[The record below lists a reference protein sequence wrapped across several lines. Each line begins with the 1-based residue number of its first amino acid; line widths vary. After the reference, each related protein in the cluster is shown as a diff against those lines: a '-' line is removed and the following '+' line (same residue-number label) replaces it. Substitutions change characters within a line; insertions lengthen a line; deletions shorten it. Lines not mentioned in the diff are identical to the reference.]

1 MLEIFSSKKRV
12 WRAVRKGT
20 VMAFANASII
30 MLIATVADALRSVWT
45 IVAIMVASLLAYFA
59 AYQEAR
65 FDDEQDAWEAQQK
78 AHAEAAGERTI
89 RMTRKDVALALT
101 ISVAALLLYVGV
113 KQVLGGHWDWVT
125 FVIWVL
131 GALLFGFGMVY
142 AKSFLMRLVDEM
154 NEDGVAPETQ
164 RKRQPSNGGEGSTN
178 SDSAPEAGKTT
189 NEHPGTDRNGA

>member
-78 AHAEAAGERTI
+78 AQEAAEGSCSGEETDAKTIEPATSEDTTGGQTRAEAADT
-89 RMTRKDVALALT
+89 
-101 ISVAALLLYVGV
+101 S
-113 KQVLGGHWDWVT
+113 
-125 FVIWVL
+125 
-131 GALLFGFGMVY
+131 
-142 AKSFLMRLVDEM
+142 
-154 NEDGVAPETQ
+154 
-164 RKRQPSNGGEGSTN
+164 ST
-178 SDSAPEAGKTT
+178 ELEKGQ
-189 NEHPGTDRNGA
+189 

>member
-45 IVAIMVASLLAYFA
+45 IVVIMVASLLAYFA

-78 AHAEAAGERTI
+78 AQEAAEGSFSGEETGAKTIEPATSDDTTGGQQKARAEAADT
-89 RMTRKDVALALT
+89 
-101 ISVAALLLYVGV
+101 S
-113 KQVLGGHWDWVT
+113 
-125 FVIWVL
+125 
-131 GALLFGFGMVY
+131 
-142 AKSFLMRLVDEM
+142 
-154 NEDGVAPETQ
+154 
-164 RKRQPSNGGEGSTN
+164 STE
-178 SDSAPEAGKTT
+178 SEKGQ
-189 NEHPGTDRNGA
+189 

>member
-12 WRAVRKGT
+12 GRAVRKGT

-78 AHAEAAGERTI
+78 AHAEAADT
-89 RMTRKDVALALT
+89 
-101 ISVAALLLYVGV
+101 S
-113 KQVLGGHWDWVT
+113 
-125 FVIWVL
+125 
-131 GALLFGFGMVY
+131 
-142 AKSFLMRLVDEM
+142 
-154 NEDGVAPETQ
+154 
-164 RKRQPSNGGEGSTN
+164 ST
-178 SDSAPEAGKTT
+178 ELEKGQ
-189 NEHPGTDRNGA
+189 

>member
-12 WRAVRKGT
+12 WCSVRKGT

-78 AHAEAAGERTI
+78 AHAEATD
-89 RMTRKDVALALT
+89 T
-101 ISVAALLLYVGV
+101 S
-113 KQVLGGHWDWVT
+113 
-125 FVIWVL
+125 
-131 GALLFGFGMVY
+131 
-142 AKSFLMRLVDEM
+142 
-154 NEDGVAPETQ
+154 
-164 RKRQPSNGGEGSTN
+164 ST
-178 SDSAPEAGKTT
+178 ELEKGQ
-189 NEHPGTDRNGA
+189 

>member
-30 MLIATVADALRSVWT
+30 MLIATVADVLRSVWT

-78 AHAEAAGERTI
+78 AQEAAEGSCSGEETDAKTIEPATSEDTTGGQTRAEAADT
-89 RMTRKDVALALT
+89 
-101 ISVAALLLYVGV
+101 S
-113 KQVLGGHWDWVT
+113 
-125 FVIWVL
+125 
-131 GALLFGFGMVY
+131 
-142 AKSFLMRLVDEM
+142 
-154 NEDGVAPETQ
+154 
-164 RKRQPSNGGEGSTN
+164 ST
-178 SDSAPEAGKTT
+178 ELEKG
-189 NEHPGTDRNGA
+189 R

>member
-20 VMAFANASII
+20 GMAFANASII

-78 AHAEAAGERTI
+78 AHAEAADT
-89 RMTRKDVALALT
+89 
-101 ISVAALLLYVGV
+101 S
-113 KQVLGGHWDWVT
+113 
-125 FVIWVL
+125 
-131 GALLFGFGMVY
+131 
-142 AKSFLMRLVDEM
+142 
-154 NEDGVAPETQ
+154 
-164 RKRQPSNGGEGSTN
+164 ST
-178 SDSAPEAGKTT
+178 ELEKGQ
-189 NEHPGTDRNGA
+189 

>member
-12 WRAVRKGT
+12 WRAVRKST

-78 AHAEAAGERTI
+78 AHAEAADT
-89 RMTRKDVALALT
+89 
-101 ISVAALLLYVGV
+101 S
-113 KQVLGGHWDWVT
+113 
-125 FVIWVL
+125 
-131 GALLFGFGMVY
+131 
-142 AKSFLMRLVDEM
+142 
-154 NEDGVAPETQ
+154 
-164 RKRQPSNGGEGSTN
+164 ST
-178 SDSAPEAGKTT
+178 ELEKGQ
-189 NEHPGTDRNGA
+189 

>member
-30 MLIATVADALRSVWT
+30 MLIATIADVLQSVWT

-78 AHAEAAGERTI
+78 AQEAAEGSCSGEETDAKTIESATSEDTTGGQTRAEAADT
-89 RMTRKDVALALT
+89 
-101 ISVAALLLYVGV
+101 S
-113 KQVLGGHWDWVT
+113 
-125 FVIWVL
+125 
-131 GALLFGFGMVY
+131 
-142 AKSFLMRLVDEM
+142 
-154 NEDGVAPETQ
+154 
-164 RKRQPSNGGEGSTN
+164 ST
-178 SDSAPEAGKTT
+178 ELEKGQ
-189 NEHPGTDRNGA
+189 

>member
-59 AYQEAR
+59 AYHEAR

-78 AHAEAAGERTI
+78 AQEAAEGSCSGEETGAKTIEPATSDDTTGGQQKARAEAADT
-89 RMTRKDVALALT
+89 
-101 ISVAALLLYVGV
+101 S
-113 KQVLGGHWDWVT
+113 
-125 FVIWVL
+125 
-131 GALLFGFGMVY
+131 
-142 AKSFLMRLVDEM
+142 
-154 NEDGVAPETQ
+154 
-164 RKRQPSNGGEGSTN
+164 
-178 SDSAPEAGKTT
+178 SAELEKGQ
-189 NEHPGTDRNGA
+189 

>member
-20 VMAFANASII
+20 VMAFASASII

-78 AHAEAAGERTI
+78 AHAEAADT
-89 RMTRKDVALALT
+89 
-101 ISVAALLLYVGV
+101 S
-113 KQVLGGHWDWVT
+113 
-125 FVIWVL
+125 
-131 GALLFGFGMVY
+131 
-142 AKSFLMRLVDEM
+142 
-154 NEDGVAPETQ
+154 
-164 RKRQPSNGGEGSTN
+164 ST
-178 SDSAPEAGKTT
+178 ELEKGQ
-189 NEHPGTDRNGA
+189 